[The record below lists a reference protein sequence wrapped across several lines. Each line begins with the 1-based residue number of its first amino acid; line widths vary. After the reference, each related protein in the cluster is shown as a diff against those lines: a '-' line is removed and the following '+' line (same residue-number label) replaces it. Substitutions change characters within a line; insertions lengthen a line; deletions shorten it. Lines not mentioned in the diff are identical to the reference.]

1 MRAMGAAITRC
12 CDVALATQ
20 NDVGNSVT
28 MSVET
33 GTISVVDDFEPLS
46 EVSRIYLFETIDDDQ
61 SFADSNH
68 GCIDLPT
75 ITEFAR
81 S

>member
-20 NDVGNSVT
+20 NDFGNSVT

-46 EVSRIYLFETIDDDQ
+46 EVSRIFFETIEDDQ
-61 SFADSNH
+61 VLSDSNH
-68 GCIDLPT
+68 SCTDLPSV
-75 ITEFAR
+75 TEPAR